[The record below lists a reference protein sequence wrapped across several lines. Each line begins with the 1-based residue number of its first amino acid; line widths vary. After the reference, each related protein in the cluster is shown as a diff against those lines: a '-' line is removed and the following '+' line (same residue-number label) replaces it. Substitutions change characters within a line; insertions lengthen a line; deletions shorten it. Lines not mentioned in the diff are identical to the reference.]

1 MKKTFCSRLFSMVL
15 ATAMV
20 LSTFAVAFA
29 DSTGR
34 FSDVPK
40 THWAYSNIE
49 ALAVGG
55 LVNGVG
61 DGKFD
66 PDARLTIGQMATII
80 ARAKGFETG
89 TTNGKWYGKA
99 VETGMQMR
107 YIPNLTSNI
116 ADGTF
121 DGICTRELAVY
132 MVIEALGVLPGAK
145 YDYDKNM
152 GTIPDYGM
160 ITSAY
165 ADDVVLAVQT
175 GIIKGVDST
184 GRFDPKGELTRA
196 QICAI
201 LDRAG
206 YRTATEPAKT
216 DAEGKTNEQIYDAIK
231 ATGLFDEKVDGYYNG
246 WDSKIL
252 SAKDYKYG
260 LMNVIYTPE
269 VDALTFEG
277 IEFDSKYVTSEN
289 FENILDENGNVYGPE
304 SKGYLDANGKAVYA
318 SSFSY
323 TGRQLLK
330 QLFEIAFPNDVD
342 TCINAMKSIM
352 IEPYSYTGLRELPS
366 NLQWINGHG
375 VGMHMSLRGYVID
388 IDSLNETSLYERQ
401 KALAVT
407 SNPKTYMSTSIAWTR
422 SNDIRTMY
430 ELDRW

>member
-1 MKKTFCSRLFSMVL
+1 MVL

-107 YIPNLTSNI
+107 YIPKLTSNI

-121 DGICTRELAVY
+121 DGVCTRELAVY

-216 DAEGKTNEQIYDAIK
+216 AAEGMTNAQIYDAIK
-231 ATGLFDEKVDGYYNG
+231 ATGLFNEKIDGYYDG
-246 WDSKIL
+246 WDAKEL

-260 LMNVIYTPE
+260 LIKVYYVTERDSLSI
-269 VDALTFEG
+269 EG

-330 QLFEIAFPNDVD
+330 QIFTIAFPNDVD

-352 IEPYSYTGLRELPS
+352 IEPYSYTGMYDNPS
-366 NLQWINGHG
+366 TLQWINGHG
-375 VGMHMSLRGYVID
+375 VGMSMSLRGYVID
-388 IDSLNETSLYERQ
+388 IDSLNETNLYERQ

-407 SNPKTYMSTSIAWTR
+407 STPKTYMSTSIAWTR

>member
-1 MKKTFCSRLFSMVL
+1 MKKTFCSRLFSMIL

-20 LSTFAVAFA
+20 LSTFAIAFA
-29 DSTGR
+29 DETGR

-49 ALAVGG
+49 ALAAGG

-61 DGKFD
+61 GGKFD

-107 YIPNLTSNI
+107 YIPKLTSNI

-121 DGICTRELAVY
+121 DGVCTRELAVY

-145 YDYDKNM
+145 YDYDKSF

-160 ITSAY
+160 ITKAY

-216 DAEGKTNEQIYDAIK
+216 AAEGMTNEQIYDAIK
-231 ATGLFDEKVDGYYNG
+231 ATGLFSEKVDGYYNG

-260 LMNVIYTPE
+260 LFDVIYTPE
-269 VDALTFEG
+269 VDALT
-277 IEFDSKYVTSEN
+277 IDAVEFDSKFVTSEN
-289 FENILDENGNVYGPE
+289 YENILDENGNVYGPE

-330 QLFEIAFPNDVD
+330 KIFEIAFPDDVD
-342 TCINAMKSIM
+342 ACINAMKSIM
-352 IEPYSYTGLRELPS
+352 IEPYSYTGISDYPS
-366 NLQWINGHG
+366 VLMWCNGHG
-375 VGMHMSLRGYVID
+375 LYFNMGVKGYLID
-388 IDSLNETSLYERQ
+388 IESLNNKDLYNRQ
-401 KALAVT
+401 QARPVT
-407 SNPKTYMSTSIAWTR
+407 QTPKTYMSPSIAWTR